1 MIYSQAANKA
11 WSFEQASQA
20 VARRERLFLAINR
33 RERSFV
39 QYALAAGS
47 TLCQD
52 PGLLIDT
59 GVAGR
64 FRSFFKGARSMKTR
78 SAYSLVLLFVLTVIY
93 KQPVEA
99 AASVSKVTMTSGSAS
114 ERDGAVYVAQDQG
127 FFRKHGV
134 DLSFVQVRNGPVAM
148 SALSSGET
156 QFHWGSVSG
165 ANLGAIAEGADLVFI
180 AGFINRLS
188 GMFVANPKIK
198 TPMELKGKSLG
209 VNSLSGGGWIF
220 SMLML
225 DYWGLVPERDKIQF
239 RTLGEQA
246 VMAQGVLNGTVDA
259 SFLGYT
265 FGKMLE
271 SKGFRVLA
279 DSENLPIPYQGS
291 GPMARRSFVTSSPA
305 AVDSVLRALLDSVA
319 FIRNPENKSQ
329 VTKSLAKALR
339 FRRVEDAEDGYR
351 TMVNLYDRKIYPSVD
366 GIRNVI
372 RLLGANNEKIRRL
385 KAEDLVDDSAVRRI
399 EKEGR

>member
-1 MIYSQAANKA
+1 
-11 WSFEQASQA
+11 
-20 VARRERLFLAINR
+20 
-33 RERSFV
+33 
-39 QYALAAGS
+39 
-47 TLCQD
+47 
-52 PGLLIDT
+52 
-59 GVAGR
+59 
-64 FRSFFKGARSMKTR
+64 
-78 SAYSLVLLFVLTVIY
+78 
-93 KQPVEA
+93 
-99 AASVSKVTMTSGSAS
+99 
-114 ERDGAVYVAQDQG
+114 
-127 FFRKHGV
+127 
-134 DLSFVQVRNGPVAM
+134 LSFVQVRNGPVAM

-165 ANLGAIAEGADLVFI
+165 ANLGAIAEGADLVFV

-198 TPMELKGKSLG
+198 TPSELKGKSLG

-239 RTLGEQA
+239 GTLGEQA

-271 SKGFRVLA
+271 GKGFSVLA
-279 DSENLPIPYQGS
+279 DSEKLPIPYQGS
-291 GPMARRSFVTSSPA
+291 GLMARRSFVTLSPA
-305 AVDSVLRALLDSVA
+305 AVDNVLRALLDSVA
-319 FIRNPENKSQ
+319 FIRNPDNKSQ

-351 TMVNLYDRKIYPSVD
+351 TMVNLYEKRFIPASMLFAMSSVY
-366 GIRNVI
+366 
-372 RLLGANNEKIRRL
+372 
-385 KAEDLVDDSAVRRI
+385 
-399 EKEGR
+399 

>member
-1 MIYSQAANKA
+1 MKIR
-11 WSFEQASQA
+11 WSRWL
-20 VARRERLFLAINR
+20 VLF
-33 RERSFV
+33 FF
-39 QYALAAGS
+39 
-47 TLCQD
+47 
-52 PGLLIDT
+52 LLI
-59 GVAGR
+59 VN
-64 FRSFFKGARSMKTR
+64 
-78 SAYSLVLLFVLTVIY
+78 
-93 KQPVEA
+93 KQPLEGA
-99 AASVSKVTMTSGSAS
+99 APVTKVIMTSGSAS

-127 FFRKHGV
+127 FFRKYGV

-165 ANLGAIAEGADLVFI
+165 ANLGAIAEGADLVFV

-188 GMFVANPKIK
+188 GMFVANPKVK
-198 TPMELKGKSLG
+198 SPTDLKGKSLG

-239 RTLGEQA
+239 RSLGDQA
-246 VMAQGVLNGTVDA
+246 VMAQGVLSGTVDA
-259 SFLGYT
+259 AFLGYT

-279 DSENLPIPYQGS
+279 DSEKLPIPYQGS
-291 GPMARRSFVTSSPA
+291 GIISRRSFVTASPA
-305 AVDSVLRALLDSVA
+305 TVENVLRGLLDGVA
-319 FIRNPENKSQ
+319 FIRNSENKGQ

-339 FRRVEDAEDGYR
+339 FRRIEDAEEGYQS
-351 TMVNLYDRKIYPSVD
+351 MVNLYEKRIYPSVD

-385 KAEDLVDDSAVRRI
+385 KAEDLVDDSAVRRM
-399 EKEGR
+399 EKEGRF

>member
-1 MIYSQAANKA
+1 MKLP
-11 WSFEQASQA
+11 
-20 VARRERLFLAINR
+20 VLALIFC
-33 RERSFV
+33 SV
-39 QYALAAGS
+39 I
-47 TLCQD
+47 
-52 PGLLIDT
+52 LLGDRMS
-59 GVAGR
+59 VD
-64 FRSFFKGARSMKTR
+64 
-78 SAYSLVLLFVLTVIY
+78 
-93 KQPVEA
+93 A
-99 AASVSKVTMTSGSAS
+99 AAPLSKVVMTTGSAS
-114 ERDGAVYVAQDQG
+114 ERDGVVYVAQDLG
-127 FFRKHGV
+127 LFRKHGV

-188 GMFVANPKIK
+188 GMFVANPQIR
-198 TPMELKGKSLG
+198 TPSDLKGKSVA

-246 VMAQGVLNGTVDA
+246 VMAQGVLSGTADA
-259 SFLGYT
+259 TFLGYT
-265 FGKMLE
+265 FGKMLQ

-279 DSENLPIPYQGS
+279 DSEKLPIPYQGS
-291 GPMARRSFVTSSPA
+291 GVIARRSFVTASPA
-305 AVDSVLRALLDSVA
+305 TVENVLRALLDSAA
-319 FIRNPENKSQ
+319 FIRNPENKGT

-339 FRRVEDAEDGYR
+339 FRRVEDADEGYQS
-351 TMVNLYDRKIYPSVD
+351 MVNLYERKIYPSVD

-385 KAEDLVDDSAVRRI
+385 KAEDLIDVSAVRKMER
-399 EKEGR
+399 EGRF

>member
-1 MIYSQAANKA
+1 MNFRVSVLFFGIAILLWDVRPVQAAA
-11 WSFEQASQA
+11 P
-20 VARRERLFLAINR
+20 LA
-33 RERSFV
+33 
-39 QYALAAGS
+39 
-47 TLCQD
+47 
-52 PGLLIDT
+52 
-59 GVAGR
+59 
-64 FRSFFKGARSMKTR
+64 K
-78 SAYSLVLLFVLTVIY
+78 VI
-93 KQPVEA
+93 
-99 AASVSKVTMTSGSAS
+99 MTSGSAS
-114 ERDGAVYVAQDQG
+114 ERDGVLYVAQDLG
-127 FFRKHGV
+127 LFKKYGV

-188 GMFVANPKIK
+188 GMFVVNPRIK
-198 TPMELKGKSLG
+198 TPVELKGKSVA

-246 VMAQGVLNGTVDA
+246 VMAQGVMSGSADA
-259 SFLGYT
+259 AFLGYT
-265 FGKMLE
+265 FGKMLQ

-279 DSENLPIPYQGS
+279 DSEKLPIPYQGS
-291 GPMARRSFVTSSPA
+291 GVISRRSFVTSSPA
-305 AVDSVLRALLDSVA
+305 VVENVLRALLESSA
-319 FIRNPENKSQ
+319 FIRSAENKGQ
-329 VTKSLAKALR
+329 VMKSLAKALR
-339 FRRVEDAEDGYR
+339 FRRVEDAEEGYQS
-351 TMVNLYDRKIYPSVD
+351 MVNLYERKIYPSID

-385 KAEDLVDDSAVRRI
+385 KAEDLVDDSAVRKL
-399 EKEGR
+399 EKEGRF